1 MVNFT
6 LNLEFPPMRRSR
18 CHFTVRQMMVAV
30 GVAAVAFC
38 VIRWI
43 MTDVI
48 QPREYTYSGNTL
60 ISSRRLNSRDYE
72 ELEKKGYTKPWYF
85 VEPDP
90 SNPK

>member
-1 MVNFT
+1 
-6 LNLEFPPMRRSR
+6 MRRSR
-18 CHFTVRQMMVAV
+18 RHFTVRQMMVAV
-30 GVAAVAFC
+30 GVAGVTLC

-43 MTDVI
+43 MTDII

-60 ISSRRLNSRDYE
+60 ISSRRLTSKDYE
-72 ELEKKGYTKPWYF
+72 RRRKKGYTKPWYF